1 MTFVLDTTDS
11 TYCCNFIKTLKDQMM
26 KLFQIFLKKTALQIN
41 MTFTKCTAIKPHPG
55 LDISN
60 NNVNTILLIVCARKI
75 QGYVTFQLFFREML
89 HILVFFLH
97 TYIGQGKYKDM

>member
-1 MTFVLDTTDS
+1 MEQIHNEGSNHVIVKKICKIRFFTFILRTSFFSYTLSTVFHTTVKG
-11 TYCCNFIKTLKDQMM
+11 TICHK
-26 KLFQIFLKKTALQIN
+26 KLANQYIFNSYNLQ
-41 MTFTKCTAIKPHPG
+41 G
-55 LDISN
+55 
-60 NNVNTILLIVCARKI
+60 VCARKI